1 MQTTTLLASTTRRV
15 VAFSTLFVLASTPAM
30 AQNLV
35 VNGGFETGDFSGWT
49 LLSPS
54 ALTSVGFDD
63 PHSGIFSAGFGSVT
77 STDQLSQ
84 TLSTVAGQKY
94 NVSFWADN
102 GTPDA
107 QSNNLRVIFGGQQIF
122 GQPVSNTNYQLFSF
136 QGIMATGNSTLF
148 QVFGLNSA
156 DRTHVD
162 DISVTAAGT
171 STVPEPSSMALLGTG
186 LLGLVPIMRRKRK

>member
-1 MQTTTLLASTTRRV
+1 MQTTTQLASTTRRV

-107 QSNNLRVIFGGQQIF
+107 QSNNLRVVFGGQQIF

-186 LLGLVPIMRRKRK
+186 LLGFVPIVRRKRK